1 MKKFFVCLSMAVL
14 MFCAGITL
22 VACGSNIVKIKFSVE
37 GASDPL
43 VQLVVKNKN
52 NEEVEG
58 RGSNFNVSK
67 GTDLRVYL
75 VAKMY
80 GIDFSGVSVKVDG
93 AEKYI
98 FKDNDYSCAYG
109 SENLTYGSF
118 TLPRVEKNTSVSVV
132 GVKEQTVTYN
142 FEVLNTDDETAV
154 EIMNN
159 TYIDPEKDGTYEK
172 FYEFVTNPE
181 SKIVKKISDENSNS
195 FNLRVGGEE
204 KGEYIYE
211 FSDEKVKPIA
221 LRSGNGDVVRGEF
234 KFDSDGYYDVSFPKV
249 DEKNYTIV
257 VDFKDL
263 PYLQYTVN
271 LPEDNANFSIS
282 GPQSLSYIT
291 TAEVVVTKSATR
303 KTLVYDTMKVY
314 INDLELQL
322 AEGSDLSTDEAVT
335 YVVPDHITPFSTSET
350 PENMYTIRVEDIS
363 YTDETFSV
371 SIPTTFG
378 DNEDKSPT
386 LVLLNEEGANIGEPL
401 KEGNN
406 YIVVKGEK
414 VALMWEFKFDEEK
427 QTYFSQF
434 DLFDFDVLMGD
445 VLPVEAVASNDSSEE
460 EDGGD
465 SDLDEPKFQ
474 TVVTTLSLT
483 GKIDRTRQEEQ
494 TVEVAEGYSLT
505 VFCDEKTSRFTGA
518 QLEFACE
525 NSKEISFGNYKDF
538 SEKMSASYNFSIET
552 VTTVEVDVSGSD
564 LANWTTLE
572 RGTAQEFDVTCGQTV
587 VFRLGGTAFVDVASI
602 NLQDDSGM
610 LEYVEVQT
618 YNVGD
623 DGEDYYYTE
632 LIYKVTNYQFSTAQN
647 VKLVAV

>member
-22 VACGSNIVKIKFSVE
+22 VACGSKTVKIKFSVE

-52 NEEVEG
+52 DEEVEG
-58 RGSNFNVSK
+58 RGSDFNVSK

-80 GIDFSGVSVKVDG
+80 GIDFSGVSVMVDG
-93 AEKYI
+93 VEKYI

-159 TYIDPEKDGTYEK
+159 TYIDPEKDGTYEN

-181 SKIVKKISDENSNS
+181 SEIVKKISDENSNS

-204 KGEYIYE
+204 KGDDIYD
-211 FSDEKVKPIA
+211 FYNTPPIA
-221 LRSGNGDVVRGEF
+221 LRSGGGDVVKGEF
-234 KFDSDGYYDVSFPKV
+234 TFTSDGYYDVSFPKV

-263 PYLQYTVN
+263 SYRQYSVT
-271 LPEDNANFSIS
+271 LPENNTNFSIS
-282 GPQSLSYIT
+282 GPQSLDYTT
-291 TAEVVVTKSATR
+291 TAEVVVTKSTTR

-350 PENMYTIRVEDIS
+350 AQSMYTIRVEDIT
-363 YTDETFSV
+363 YTDETFPV

-386 LVLLNEEGANIGEPL
+386 LVLLDEEGANMGEPL
-401 KEGNN
+401 KEGDN

-445 VLPVEAVASNDSSEE
+445 VLPVEAVASDDLEE

-518 QLEFACE
+518 QLEFTCE

-538 SEKMSASYNFSIET
+538 SEKMNASYNFSIDA
-552 VTTVEVDVSGSD
+552 VTSVEVDVSGSD
-564 LANWTTLE
+564 SADGTALE

-587 VFRLGGTAFVDVASI
+587 VFRLKGTAFVDVASI

-618 YNVGD
+618 YNEGND
-623 DGEDYYYTE
+623 YYTE